1 MNGTPQGERVRI
13 VFAGR
18 CNAGKSSLLNAIAGQ
33 PVAIVSGER
42 GTTTDPVRKAM
53 ELLPIGPVL
62 LCDTAGLDDETGLG
76 AARLEKTRAELRQAD
91 LVLLVVDGRNA
102 DGALCD
108 AEAET
113 LAECRRQGI
122 PAITVL
128 NKCDEVAQGR
138 VGDAQGRE
146 GLAPSCGAVQG
157 RGGLAPSC
165 GAVQGREGL
174 APSCGVVQGRGGL
187 APSFGAVQGRPSN
200 LQRPPRGVAV
210 SALTGAGIPEL
221 KQAMVEALRDKPQG
235 RRLVA
240 DLVAAG
246 DIVALVVPIDSAAPK
261 GRLIL
266 PQQQAIRD
274 LLDAGAIP
282 LVTRDSELGAALA
295 ALARPPALVI
305 TDSQAF
311 GRVAGT
317 IPRGMP
323 LTSFSILF
331 ARYKGDLR
339 ELVAGARAVA
349 ALKDGDRILVAEG
362 CTHHRQEDDIGTVKI
377 PRLLEK
383 KTGRKLVF
391 EHSSGVGYPDDLA
404 DFALVVHCGACMLN
418 RREMLSRIGAA
429 RAAGVPIVNYGVLLA
444 LLNGI
449 LDRALEPIVAHS
461 DETQCG
467 GPTP

>member
-1 MNGTPQGERVRI
+1 MNGTPQGERVRV

-76 AARLEKTRAELRQAD
+76 PARLEKTRAELRQAD

-102 DGALCD
+102 NGALCD
-108 AEAET
+108 VEAET
-113 LAECRRQGI
+113 LAECKRQGI

-128 NKCDEVAQGR
+128 NKCDLV
-138 VGDAQGRE
+138 AQGRE
-146 GLAPSCGAVQG
+146 GPAPDCPAGPVRAPANLPRPLHGA
-157 RGGLAPSC
+157 A
-165 GAVQGREGL
+165 A
-174 APSCGVVQGRGGL
+174 
-187 APSFGAVQGRPSN
+187 SN
-200 LQRPPRGVAV
+200 AVAV

-221 KQAMVEALRDKPQG
+221 KRAMVNALLDKPQE

-246 DIVALVVPIDSAAPK
+246 DIVVLVVPIDSAAPK

-266 PQQQAIRD
+266 PQQQTIRD

-282 LVTRDSELGAALA
+282 LVVRDSELGAAFA

-311 GRVAGT
+311 GRVAKA
-317 IPRGMP
+317 IPREMP

-331 ARYKGDLR
+331 ARYKGDLG

-391 EHSSGVGYPDDLA
+391 AHSSGVGYPDDLA

-429 RAAGVPIVNYGVLLA
+429 RAAGVPIVNYGVILA

-449 LDRALEPIVAHS
+449 LDRALEPIMAHS
-461 DETQCG
+461 AESPRGDS
-467 GPTP
+467 TP